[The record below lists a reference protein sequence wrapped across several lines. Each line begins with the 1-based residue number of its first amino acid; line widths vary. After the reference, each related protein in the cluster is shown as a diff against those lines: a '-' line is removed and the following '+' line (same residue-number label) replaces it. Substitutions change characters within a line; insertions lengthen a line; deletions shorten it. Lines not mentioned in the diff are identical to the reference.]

1 MTCENV
7 SWPGTLDV
15 PRVHR
20 RTVAYPVHLSS
31 AGDPPPNRAAD
42 CAGPRAVQPARTR
55 VPRRGTPVAEF
66 VFSAVGR
73 RGGVA
78 LGAPGT
84 GHVGTAVDVWRATR
98 RSRSTA
104 RSGPGSGTT
113 ASLVS
118 SEQDRLTV
126 LFDEVGY
133 KTLSL
138 AGGNHRRIRHGR
150 LRAALGRN
158 HTRLHLESHPG
169 RSDQRVRKLHRAD
182 LRDRHGLHHGRAA
195 QTTRTTRSPHRR
207 AGGTASLL
215 R

>member
-1 MTCENV
+1 M
-7 SWPGTLDV
+7 
-15 PRVHR
+15 
-20 RTVAYPVHLSS
+20 
-31 AGDPPPNRAAD
+31 
-42 CAGPRAVQPARTR
+42 QPARTR

-207 AGGTASLL
+207 RGHRLAPPLTRTPGSPITPSIGKH
-215 R
+215 